1 MAEESNRQKWIRGKS
16 VLELGCGLGLL
27 GIVAAKCGARTV
39 VLTDL
44 PHCLPPVMHNLQI
57 NGFADPN
64 METKFDPETNIHV
77 RKLYWG
83 DPLDTAAVQKLE
95 KTFDLV
101 ILSEVF
107 HWPGLDIL
115 EDDTRIPL
123 LYTLLTMTHPGSI
136 VLLAYKFRVHLSLS
150 VVFSSNIMLG
160 SWQRSGNAGY
170 VAASLLHFAT
180 LSAQHAVRCT

>member
-1 MAEESNRQKWIRGKS
+1 MAEETNRQKWIRGKS

-44 PHCLPPVMHNLQI
+44 PHCLPPVLHNLQV
-57 NGFADPN
+57 NGFAADA
-64 METKFDPETNIHV
+64 METKFEKNIHV

-83 DPLDTAAVQKLE
+83 DPLDMAAVQKLE
-95 KTFDLV
+95 KTYDLV

-123 LYTLLTMTHPGSI
+123 LNTLLAMTHPGSV
-136 VLLAYKFRVHLSLS
+136 VLLAYKHRVRSLFVRFARFFS
-150 VVFSSNIMLG
+150 VEYGCRTLG
-160 SWQRSGNAGY
+160 EKK
-170 VAASLLHFAT
+170 V
-180 LSAQHAVRCT
+180 C